1 MADDIGV
8 GVRIGLDKPDSFLLV
23 KETLSRIGVA
33 SRKEKKLYQSC
44 HILHKRGEYY
54 ILHFK
59 ELFILD
65 GKPANISEEDIKRR
79 NLIVSLLKDWGLI
92 KVSREEDIVDR
103 AAMSAVKVLSF
114 SDKNSWTLVE
124 KYTIGTKH

>member
-1 MADDIGV
+1 MADEIKV
-8 GVRIGLDKPDSFLLV
+8 GIHIGLDKPDSFLLV

-65 GKPANISEEDIKRR
+65 GKPSNISEEDIKRR
-79 NLIVSLLKDWGLI
+79 NLIASLLSDWGLVKI
-92 KVSREEDIVDR
+92 LREEDIIDR

-114 SDKNSWTLVE
+114 SDKNNWTLVE